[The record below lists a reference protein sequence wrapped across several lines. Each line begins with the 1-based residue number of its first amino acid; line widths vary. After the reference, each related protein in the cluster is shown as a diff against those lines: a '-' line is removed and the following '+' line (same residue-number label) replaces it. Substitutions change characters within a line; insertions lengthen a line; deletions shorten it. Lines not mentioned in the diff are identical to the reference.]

1 MALPLRQVRLLAR
14 EAGLSE
20 VYYSES
26 DGVVSFLRT
35 ELEPEPEPEPEPEL
49 EREPVVRRTKDR
61 FRINVYLATGTVATT
76 LPGESACHGPAQRFH
91 RRVTL
96 GELRQLMTAST
107 RSASPMRETTVR
119 SFSSSHHPAD
129 EETEARGQLAR
140 LQEAA
145 ERLLREIA
153 DVQGV
158 LESQRELRRSRAAA
172 PQTAH
177 SPMTQRGTRTPRR
190 TPTTEPTQQLEA
202 RRRLEEE
209 EEWRAAE
216 ERALAHLQV
225 QEGQQVRQP
234 ARWRSEQQAAAVQA
248 EAGRHAR
255 GKRLQLHLYT
265 SDHEQVRRRFKQR
278 PVSCLATNGA
288 ASILLHDD
296 GSFHHT
302 SGLPAPLLDRLHR
315 RDPSS
320 PPPDYAALGSEDRY
334 YIRFADGRASWFG
347 PPSMDVE
354 LREADGTERRVASV
368 AFGRGFD
375 AYFIVY
381 ADGSWCHAG
390 APKAL
395 EAKITAT
402 GARCDLACVSLGP
415 SGEWFVRTKNGGC
428 WWGGQRPE
436 HRAAVDRVKTGV
448 RFLDFGAEGTY
459 VCRYS

>member
-1 MALPLRQVRLLAR
+1 MALPLRQVRQLAR
-14 EAGLSE
+14 EVGLVEVYHSE
-20 VYYSES
+20 V
-26 DGVVSFLRT
+26 DGVVSFRT
-35 ELEPEPEPEPEPEL
+35 ELEPEPEPEPEPTIT
-49 EREPVVRRTKDR
+49 VTKTDR
-61 FRINVYLATGTVATT
+61 FRVNVYLATGTVATT
-76 LPGESACHGPAQRFH
+76 LPGESANHGPAQRFH
-91 RRVTL
+91 RRVAL
-96 GELRQLMTAST
+96 GELRQLMRASR
-107 RSASPMRETTVR
+107 RSASTVR
-119 SFSSSHHPAD
+119 SSSSHHPAD

-140 LQEAA
+140 LQDAA

-158 LESQRELRRSRAAA
+158 LESQRELRRARAAA
-172 PQTAH
+172 PQTPQ
-177 SPMTQRGTRTPRR
+177 SPMTQTTKTPRR
-190 TPTTEPTQQLEA
+190 TPTTEPTEQRLEA

-216 ERALAHLQV
+216 KRALAHLQV

-234 ARWRSEQQAAAVQA
+234 ARRRSEQQAAAVQA

-278 PVSCLATNGA
+278 PVSCLATSGA

-347 PPSMDVE
+347 PADMDAE

-395 EAKITAT
+395 ETKITAT

-415 SGEWFVRTKNGGC
+415 ADEWFVRTKSGGC

-436 HRAAVDRVKTGV
+436 HRVAVDRVKAGV